1 MGVSEYWQLP
11 QRVNFL
17 QLYLVNGQFYLLTI
31 KQSNY
36 FLSFHLNNEQKNTLI
51 SCHFFPNNL
60 KFLEIRDIF
69 LSSQQKTINTII
81 NTLEARHFKGLPT
94 CQFSSNVCLRYD
106 NFGFISYFVVQS
118 WRRIPQSLT
127 TTVLYGSPEILGHP
141 RWRGTEVL
149 FERHALKDIFLLYE
163 YTCKTRLPP
172 SRPGG
177 SLEDEVS
184 INKWI
189 KN

>member
-106 NFGFISYFVVQS
+106 NFGFISYFVVQP
-118 WRRIPQSLT
+118 WRRIPQPLT

-141 RWRGTEVL
+141 RWRGTEV
-149 FERHALKDIFLLYE
+149 FLKDMLW
-163 YTCKTRLPP
+163 KTFFFSTSIHVKPGYPP
-172 SRPGG
+172 PVPGA
-177 SLEDEVS
+177 L
-184 INKWI
+184 
-189 KN
+189 